1 MVLLLLVVLSYELQ
15 NDSIGWLSI
24 DKDLG
29 LVKVKRAMDRESPYV
44 TDSNYKVLVVAY
56 DNCKCRMVSLMVS
69 FFSHEPK
76 IYIFLPQRY
85 RPHHRDGHADR
96 QSLR

>member
-1 MVLLLLVVLSYELQ
+1 MRIGSCPLLSAETPTLYASPVLSYKLQ

-29 LVKVKRAMDRESPYV
+29 LVTVKRAMDRESPYV

-56 DNCKCRMVSLMVS
+56 DNGKCRTVSLMVS
-69 FFSHEPK
+69 FFSNEPNR
-76 IYIFLPQRY
+76 ILFYP
-85 RPHHRDGHADR
+85 
-96 QSLR
+96 